1 MSQTL
6 TLKQIT
12 SKISYLEEEINN
24 LREELDELRQK
35 KADTST
41 KSAAHIAYT
50 WVDKESQRRW
60 IDQLFTSLS
69 ITSAP
74 IGSQTLQQR
83 MSQSAL
89 SHNEFSRGIV
99 EAREE

>member
-12 SKISYLEEEINN
+12 NKISHLEGEVNI
-24 LREELDELRQK
+24 LREELDELRQQ
-35 KADTST
+35 KANTST
-41 KSAAHIAYT
+41 KAVSQVAYA
-50 WVDKESQRRW
+50 WADKESQRRW
-60 IDQLFTSLS
+60 INQLFTSLS
-69 ITSAP
+69 ITSMP

-83 MSQSAL
+83 ISQSGL
-89 SHNEFSRGIV
+89 SQDELSRGIV